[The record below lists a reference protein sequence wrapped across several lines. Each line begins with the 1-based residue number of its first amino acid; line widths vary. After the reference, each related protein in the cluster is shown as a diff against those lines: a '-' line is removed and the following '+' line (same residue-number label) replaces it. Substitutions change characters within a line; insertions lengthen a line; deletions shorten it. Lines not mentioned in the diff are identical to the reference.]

1 MANEIENYEPPNRGG
16 RGCLIGTVIG
26 LVIIILALCTIGFIG
41 TDKITSYFTE
51 KEAVETTVS
60 ESDNVDD
67 VTIEPE
73 ITITDILEARA
84 ALRKER
90 RIDSVFMAIPDFE
103 LAAILMNI
111 GVGSTKADIVYEY
124 ELHKKSYED
133 VRLGREIQTKIIQRN
148 DTLIP
153 KDSI

>member
-1 MANEIENYEPPNRGG
+1 MANELENYEPPNRGG

-26 LVIIILALCTIGFIG
+26 LVIIILAMCIVGFIG
-41 TDKITSYFTE
+41 TDKVASYFTD
-51 KEAVETTVS
+51 KETVETVS

-67 VTIEPE
+67 VVVEPE

-84 ALRKER
+84 ALREER

>member
-16 RGCLIGTVIG
+16 KGCLIGTVIG
-26 LVIIILALCTIGFIG
+26 LVIIILAMCTIGFIG
-41 TDKITSYFTE
+41 TDKVASYFTD
-51 KEAVETTVS
+51 KETVETVS

-84 ALRKER
+84 ALREER

>member
-1 MANEIENYEPPNRGG
+1 MANELENYEPPNRGG
-16 RGCLIGTVIG
+16 KGCLIGTVIG
-26 LVIIILALCTIGFIG
+26 LVIIILAMCTIGFIG
-41 TDKITSYFTE
+41 TDKVASYFTD
-51 KEAVETTVS
+51 KETVETVS

-84 ALRKER
+84 ALREKR

>member
-1 MANEIENYEPPNRGG
+1 MANELENYEPPNRGG
-16 RGCLIGTVIG
+16 KGCLIGTVIG
-26 LVIIILALCTIGFIG
+26 LVIIILAMCTIGFIG
-41 TDKITSYFTE
+41 TDKVASYFTD
-51 KEAVETTVS
+51 KETVETVS

-84 ALRKER
+84 ALREER

-124 ELHKKSYED
+124 ELHKK
-133 VRLGREIQTKIIQRN
+133 IIRRC
-148 DTLIP
+148 TIRT
-153 KDSI
+153 

>member
-51 KEAVETTVS
+51 KEAVETTVP
-60 ESDNVDD
+60 ESDNIDNV
-67 VTIEPE
+67 VEPE

-84 ALRKER
+84 ALREER

-124 ELHKKSYED
+124 ELHRKSYED
-133 VRLGREIQTKIIQRN
+133 VKLGREIQTKIIQRN

>member
-1 MANEIENYEPPNRGG
+1 MANELENYEPPNRGG

-26 LVIIILALCTIGFIG
+26 LVIIILAMCAIGFIG
-41 TDKITSYFTE
+41 TDKVASYFTD
-51 KEAVETTVS
+51 KETVGTIS

-84 ALRKER
+84 ALREER

>member
-1 MANEIENYEPPNRGG
+1 MANELENYEPPNRGG

-26 LVIIILALCTIGFIG
+26 LVIIILAMCAIGFIG
-41 TDKITSYFTE
+41 TDKVASYFTD
-51 KEAVETTVS
+51 KETVETVS

-84 ALRKER
+84 ALREER

>member
-1 MANEIENYEPPNRGG
+1 MANELETYEPPNKGG
-16 RGCLIGTVIG
+16 KGCLIGTVIG
-26 LVIIILALCTIGFIG
+26 LVIIILTMCAIGLIG
-41 TDKITSYFTE
+41 TDKVASYFTD
-51 KEAVETTVS
+51 KGTVETTVS

-84 ALRKER
+84 ASREER

>member
-51 KEAVETTVS
+51 KEAVETTVP
-60 ESDNVDD
+60 ESDNIDNV
-67 VTIEPE
+67 VEPE
-73 ITITDILEARA
+73 ITITGILEARA
-84 ALRKER
+84 VLREER

-124 ELHKKSYED
+124 ELHRKSYED
-133 VRLGREIQTKIIQRN
+133 VKLGREIQTKIIQRN

>member
-1 MANEIENYEPPNRGG
+1 MANELETYEPPNKGG
-16 RGCLIGTVIG
+16 RGCLIGTVVG
-26 LVIIILALCTIGFIG
+26 LVIIILAMCVIGFIG
-41 TDKITSYFTE
+41 TDKVASYFTD
-51 KEAVETTVS
+51 KETVETVS
-60 ESDNVDD
+60 ESDNVDN
-67 VTIEPE
+67 VVAEPE

-84 ALRKER
+84 ALREER

>member
-1 MANEIENYEPPNRGG
+1 MANELENYEPPNRGG
-16 RGCLIGTVIG
+16 KGCLIGTVIG
-26 LVIIILALCTIGFIG
+26 LVIIILAMCTIGFIG
-41 TDKITSYFTE
+41 TDKVASYFTD
-51 KEAVETTVS
+51 KETVETVS

-84 ALRKER
+84 ALREKR

-111 GVGSTKADIVYEY
+111 GVGSIKADIVYEY